1 MKTCLENKNSWFFC
15 SFFFFKKRK
24 LNMLSVACL
33 AGEKYR
39 QVSHLPATFQ
49 RCCLVFKTR
58 YRVAFTRTFLLN
70 LSLWLDNSISHRVWI
85 PADAPDP
92 LPSLPP
98 QLVWEKGQS
107 ADLWCLRGK
116 PSFPPVHQVSFT
128 VLPFHMDGIGWQW
141 TVETSSDQCPGGKG
155 VEAPGSNPCW

>member
-15 SFFFFKKRK
+15 SFFFKKRK